1 MTQLSFLHIASIAIH
16 HGEEPVIGGEKG
28 VCNIFFSGCNL
39 QCIYCQNYQIS
50 RRCAHKS
57 GMLAKDVL
65 SKIDAI
71 LTLGVNT
78 VGFVSPSHR
87 VSEVEFLIN
96 SIRNRG
102 FNPLFVYNTNGY
114 DSVNTI
120 KRFNG
125 LIDIYI
131 PDYKYA
137 SDLLAYELSGVKNYT
152 KVALNA
158 IKQMY
163 YQKGNQVFLDDSDVA
178 ISGLIIRHLVLPNQ
192 VKNSINVL
200 KIIAEELS
208 PNVSISLMAQY
219 NPIPE
224 LKNHPLLNRSIS
236 SEEYQQVIDAFYA
249 FGFSKGWIQELESK
263 DHYNPDFSNENPF
276 KQC

>member
-1 MTQLSFLHIASIAIH
+1 MAELIFLHIASIAIH
-16 HGEEPVIGGEKG
+16 LGEEPVIGGNNG
-28 VCNIFFSGCNL
+28 VCNIFFSGCNMK
-39 QCIYCQNYQIS
+39 CVYCQNYQIS
-50 RRCAHKS
+50 RRCIHQS
-57 GMLAKDVL
+57 MMLVKDAL
-65 SKIDAI
+65 FKIEAI
-71 LTLGVNT
+71 LASGVNT

-87 VSEVEFLIN
+87 VSEVEFLIRA
-96 SIRNRG
+96 IRNRG

-131 PDYKYA
+131 PDFKYA

-192 VKNSINVL
+192 VENSVNVL
-200 KIIAEELS
+200 RIIAEELS
-208 PNVSISLMAQY
+208 PNISISLMSQY

-224 LKNHPLLNRSIS
+224 LKNNPFLNRSIS
-236 SEEYQQVIDAFYA
+236 TQEYQQVIDAFYA
-249 FGFSKGWIQELESK
+249 YGFSKGWIQELDSK
-263 DHYNPDFSNENPF
+263 DHYNPDFLDENPF
-276 KQC
+276 KHN

>member
-1 MTQLSFLHIASIAIH
+1 MAELIFLHIASIAIH
-16 HGEEPVIGGEKG
+16 LGEEPVIGGNNG
-28 VCNIFFSGCNL
+28 VCNIFFSGCNMK
-39 QCIYCQNYQIS
+39 CVYCQNYQIS
-50 RRCAHKS
+50 RRCIHQS
-57 GMLAKDVL
+57 MMLVKDAL
-65 SKIDAI
+65 FKIEAI
-71 LTLGVNT
+71 LASGVNT

-87 VSEVEFLIN
+87 VSEVEFLIRA
-96 SIRNRG
+96 IRNRG

-131 PDYKYA
+131 PDFKYA

-192 VKNSINVL
+192 VENSVNVL

-208 PNVSISLMAQY
+208 PNISISLMSQY

-224 LKNHPLLNRSIS
+224 VENNPFLNRPIS
-236 SEEYQQVIDAFYA
+236 TQEYQHVIDAFYA
-249 FGFSKGWIQELESK
+249 YGFSKGWIQELDSK
-263 DHYNPDFSNENPF
+263 DHYNPDFLDENPF
-276 KQC
+276 K